1 MATIIKVIL
10 IASRLER
17 KVQLVETGRG
27 EGFRFT
33 IDCNLVQGDHVF
45 VFVDSLI
52 QIGKGESLNTS
63 KLILYLIFLVVAM
76 YQKSGGKNAKNE
88 AVTKSSNLS
97 SCALSRISV
106 QVFEYTHGLQFTCK
120 PTTTLLLNAF
130 QFAHLPSYT
139 ILTLLT
145 NKPHSINNSGFDIS
159 QGDIELYIP
168 SMGT

>member
-1 MATIIKVIL
+1 
-10 IASRLER
+10 
-17 KVQLVETGRG
+17 
-27 EGFRFT
+27 
-33 IDCNLVQGDHVF
+33 
-45 VFVDSLI
+45 
-52 QIGKGESLNTS
+52 
-63 KLILYLIFLVVAM
+63 M

-88 AVTKSSNLS
+88 AVAKSPNL
-97 SCALSRISV
+97 CALSRISV

-159 QGDIELYIP
+159 QGDIELYHTLNGNLESIQAA
-168 SMGT
+168 MKLFRKCNTDDIHVD